1 MAVGPFSITA
11 EREAVVDYTQAIM
24 EDGAGI
30 IMSKPSPHADD
41 MVRIF
46 LPFHNHVW
54 FSICSFVLL
63 AGKWRFSRFDVLWI
77 FKSEQ
82 NIRVGVLKLQ
92 SVHQVCSYSW

>member
-11 EREAVVDYTQAIM
+11 EREAVVDYPQAFM

-30 IMSKPSPHADD
+30 IMRKPSPHADD

-63 AGKWRFSRFDVLWI
+63 AGKCIGASIGASSTFTVVALLPF
-77 FKSEQ
+77 
-82 NIRVGVLKLQ
+82 
-92 SVHQVCSYSW
+92 

>member
-11 EREAVVDYTQAIM
+11 EREAVVDYTQAFM

-46 LPFHNHVW
+46 LT
-54 FSICSFVLL
+54 FS
-63 AGKWRFSRFDVLWI
+63 
-77 FKSEQ
+77 
-82 NIRVGVLKLQ
+82 
-92 SVHQVCSYSW
+92 

>member
-11 EREAVVDYTQAIM
+11 EREAVVDYTQAFM
-24 EDGAGI
+24 EDGASI

-46 LPFHNHVW
+46 LPFHDHVW

-63 AGKWRFSRFDVLWI
+63 AGKCTRYRNTQILF
-77 FKSEQ
+77 
-82 NIRVGVLKLQ
+82 
-92 SVHQVCSYSW
+92 CSSASSILMS

>member
-11 EREAVVDYTQAIM
+11 EREAVVDYTQAFM

-46 LPFHNHVW
+46 LPFHNYVW
-54 FSICSFVLL
+54 FSICSFVLI
-63 AGKWRFSRFDVLWI
+63 AGKCI
-77 FKSEQ
+77 
-82 NIRVGVLKLQ
+82 GAT
-92 SVHQVCSYSW
+92 VHQSFTFTVVALLQF